1 VNNDDLSQYSIDTL
15 ALRANLIRTQF
26 GEHSEAIFPTI
37 SFVYKDAAEAAAR
50 FAGEAEGYMYS
61 RFTNPSVDM
70 FEQRLAAM
78 EGGEACIA
86 FASGM
91 AAIHAL
97 VMGVCQSGDHVVTSG
112 AVFGTTLTLF
122 NQLMPKFG
130 VQCTV
135 VDSTDPQAWR
145 AAMRP
150 NTKLVFCESP
160 SNPTGEVFDIAAIAE
175 IAHTCG
181 AKECLFTVDN
191 CFCTPVLQLPLKLG
205 ADVVMHSATKHLDG
219 QGRVMGGA
227 IVGSAKLCKDTLYAY
242 LRTTGATLSAFNAW
256 VLIKGLETLP
266 IRMRAHSE
274 NALALA
280 QWLEKHPAV
289 EHVYYPFLTSS
300 RHHALAKK
308 QQTGGGAVLSF
319 AVKGARKEAWSV
331 VDATKMVSIT
341 ANLGDVRTTLTHPY
355 TTTHARM
362 PVDAKARAGIG
373 ENLLRV
379 SVGLEDVE
387 DLKKDFGRGLDA
399 LLNAT
404 NAT

>member
-1 VNNDDLSQYSIDTL
+1 MNNNDYSIDTL
-15 ALRANLIRTQF
+15 ALRANLLRTQY

-37 SFVYKDAAEAAAR
+37 SFVYKNAAEAAAR

-135 VDSTDPQAWR
+135 VNSTDPEAWR
-145 AAMRP
+145 AAMQP

-160 SNPTGEVFDIAAIAE
+160 SNPTGEVFDIAAIAK
-175 IAHTCG
+175 IAHAHG
-181 AKECLFTVDN
+181 AKDCLFAVDN

-227 IVGSAKLCKDTLYAY
+227 IVGSAKLCKETLYAY

-266 IRMRAHSE
+266 LRMRAHSE
-274 NALALA
+274 NALGLA

-289 EHVYYPFLTSS
+289 ERVHYPFLASS
-300 RHHALAKK
+300 PHHAMAKQ

-319 AVKGARKEAWSV
+319 AVKGGRKEAWSV
-331 VDATKMVSIT
+331 VDATQMVSIT

-362 PVDAKARAGIG
+362 PVDAKQRAGIG

-379 SVGLEDVE
+379 SVGLESLV
-387 DLKKDFGRGLDA
+387 DLQNDFARGLDA
-399 LLNAT
+399 LI
-404 NAT
+404 